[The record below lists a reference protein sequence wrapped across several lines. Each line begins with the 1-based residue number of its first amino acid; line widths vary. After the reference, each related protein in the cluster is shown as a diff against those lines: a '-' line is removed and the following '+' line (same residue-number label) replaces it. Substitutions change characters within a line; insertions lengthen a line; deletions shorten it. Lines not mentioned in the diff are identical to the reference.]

1 MFSADGILKWNRLFN
16 LLKNDSGSIRFL
28 EDLTDVLEKQE
39 DEIEK
44 TPDKNKNDDPKDN
57 NIPEDFSE
65 VVQKYGSFVYNIA
78 RQSTR
83 SDAEADDI
91 AQEVFIK
98 AWRSISSFRGDSSL
112 STWIGRIAIN
122 TCMDF
127 ARKRKRKATVSLTS
141 FNDDESDGFS
151 LQGQYKE
158 FDIPD
163 NDVSSDPEA
172 SAEKSEK
179 IEIVRKAIASLS
191 EEQRVVIV
199 LRDMEGYSYSEIS
212 EMLELELGTVKSRIN
227 RARQNI
233 KEYLISRN
241 ILG

>member
-1 MFSADGILKWNRLFN
+1 MSDGILKFNRLLN
-16 LLKNDSGSIRFL
+16 RLKNDSGAVRFF
-28 EDLTDVLEKQE
+28 EDLTDVLEKQG

-44 TPDKNKNDDPKDN
+44 TPAEDKNDDPKDN
-57 NIPEDFSE
+57 KVPEDFSE

-98 AWRSISSFRGDSSL
+98 AWRSIGSFRGDSSL

-127 ARKRKRKATVSLTS
+127 ARKRKRKSAVSLTS
-141 FNDDESDGFS
+141 FNDDDSDDF
-151 LQGQYKE
+151 KE